1 LNAVKVLLEEWRR
14 GYWFILNKP
23 EAFTSSIE
31 LCYNPPSHKNLRT
44 TTNIRPSVAKR
55 KACRNIPRS
64 KGPDEKEEL
73 KLEIVALRKEV
84 KELREAVNLLMEMV
98 MEHGEPEEFEVDYGD
113 FRMDKNNR
121 LPLGM

>member
-1 LNAVKVLLEEWRR
+1 
-14 GYWFILNKP
+14 
-23 EAFTSSIE
+23 
-31 LCYNPPSHKNLRT
+31 
-44 TTNIRPSVAKR
+44 VARR
-55 KACRNIPRS
+55 KASRNIPRS
-64 KGPDEKEEL
+64 KGPDEKEQL
-73 KLEIVALRKEV
+73 KQEIVALRKEV